1 MTRGI
6 CRREGHAD
14 RLPPE
19 HGAPFRVVFALAEP
33 VLARYPVAFDG
44 VLAHLAFRRS
54 GDAARAHR
62 GLPLAQTEGVYQAS
76 ELLFLAPVVRS
87 TVHCVRSPRWERFEH
102 GTLGDAGA
110 GALARVHARDRLK
123 PTLDAYAVLSARRA
137 YALGRGDVR
146 AVEGLLEG
154 LDAVGKKARS
164 GAFGRIEAVRVEPLA
179 EAPEFLGFTDF
190 KGRVVRA
197 VPRGVW
203 RRLGLDEAGVSFAPA
218 RPRLPRWATADALC
232 ARPLSHIVPAH
243 ALDRLGL

>member
-1 MTRGI
+1 M
-6 CRREGHAD
+6 
-14 RLPPE
+14 
-19 HGAPFRVVFALAEP
+19 VFALAEP

-154 LDAVGKKARS
+154 LDAVGKKGS
-164 GAFGRIEAVRVEPLA
+164 LA
-179 EAPEFLGFTDF
+179 EKGEKTPQASRLPSCAPVACLEHGCKPECNARENNYLSQLVLGIPLFRCSLLSRMLELTNYRIMNRR
-190 KGRVVRA
+190 RVIAERC
-197 VPRGVW
+197 VPCS
-203 RRLGLDEAGVSFAPA
+203 ACSFAPTNGLTG
-218 RPRLPRWATADALC
+218 RLRALLC
-232 ARPLSHIVPAH
+232 RCFPSAEY
-243 ALDRLGL
+243 